1 MLQTGGLNERTLFF
15 TVSEVGSYGQCGGK
29 LVLSESFP
37 LNWHTCLS
45 MGPCLLVSSILFT
58 LDAKIKH
65 TLIGPRDKQQGHN
78 PQHSVEDGVYGVHVW
93 TGRVILMIST
103 FWGI

>member
-1 MLQTGGLNERTLFF
+1 
-15 TVSEVGSYGQCGGK
+15 
-29 LVLSESFP
+29 
-37 LNWHTCLS
+37 
-45 MGPCLLVSSILFT
+45 
-58 LDAKIKH
+58 
-65 TLIGPRDKQQGHN
+65 LIGPRDKQQGHN